1 MSSLANE
8 DCIPLPNAE
17 EESAKSSIPTLEA
30 EKEGSKSSIPKL
42 EAEKEGSKSSNNAN
56 ANLKFENHAKR
67 DAKIFMGDKPGDREE
82 NIKDDHS
89 SSIRITNDEVNG
101 DGCGGVVHGN
111 FTIEKKP

>member
-1 MSSLANE
+1 MSSLANK
-8 DCIPLPNAE
+8 DYIALPNAE

-30 EKEGSKSSIPKL
+30 EKEGSKSS
-42 EAEKEGSKSSNNAN
+42 NNAI
-56 ANLKFENHAKR
+56 AKLKFANHAKR

-111 FTIEKKP
+111 FIIEKKP